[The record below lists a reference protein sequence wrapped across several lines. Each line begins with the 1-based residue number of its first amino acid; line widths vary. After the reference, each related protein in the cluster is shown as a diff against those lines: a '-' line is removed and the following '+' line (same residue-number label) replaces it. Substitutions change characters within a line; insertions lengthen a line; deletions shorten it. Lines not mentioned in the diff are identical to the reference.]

1 MKSDLNYNIGFFQL
15 FCNKKS
21 LQHQNFLP
29 TPAGSH
35 FLIHLY
41 SLAKIQRNPSSSRL
55 QFSPSCISTF
65 TVLNLQDSKH
75 PNTCICTSL
84 SCIRSCTLSDIQIRN
99 TYLHQERTIR
109 ICHPT
114 CSTFCHLRIYLLPIP
129 VTHLISRMRV
139 LSETHNRYLKC
150 I

>member
-29 TPAGSH
+29 TPAGSY

-55 QFSPSCISTF
+55 QFTPSSIRAF
-65 TVLNLQDSKH
+65 TVLNLNNSKH
-75 PNTCICTSL
+75 SHTSISTCLSRISPAPFLIFRSEILTFTKNGQSALLIPLVAPSATSG
-84 SCIRSCTLSDIQIRN
+84 
-99 TYLHQERTIR
+99 
-109 ICHPT
+109 
-114 CSTFCHLRIYLLPIP
+114 
-129 VTHLISRMRV
+129 
-139 LSETHNRYLKC
+139 
-150 I
+150 